1 MTIRKAAA
9 PKPPDAPGDIV
20 ARWFEGAPI
29 TRSQRKALGQ
39 LLVSPDFG
47 ENELHA
53 LLDDAFA
60 RAGAGLSPVAKSV
73 LAVTHDVVHAVVGA
87 AKSRGTARGVAEAA
101 FSPGEQCR
109 VRLIELLDSCV
120 KTADICVYTLTDD
133 ELTRALLRA
142 HHRGVKLRLLTEADT
157 TTEPGN
163 DIDALAA
170 KGIQVR
176 RELGDGLMHHKFAI
190 LDDRTLAT
198 GSYNWTSTAAS
209 RNFDNLIVTD
219 ESRLVRPFAER
230 FEEMWGGVGAGLE
243 G

>member
-1 MTIRKAAA
+1 VTIRKAAA

-109 VRLIELLDSCV
+109 VR
-120 KTADICVYTLTDD
+120 
-133 ELTRALLRA
+133 